1 MSRDLVELADKKT
14 PPENES
20 SCFVVSPLF
29 HNQQNIKE
37 EEKVEESELSQI
49 MGVREENESNFL
61 NDLSIQKKEE
71 DSIDVTEIEINTVI
85 MLEDEVPDPVKQNNL
100 FSNKK
105 QQLNLNVIEHDYHF
119 SKKLNL
125 KIKDVSFIEP
135 PE

>member
-85 MLEDEVPDPVKQNNL
+85 MSEDEVP
-100 FSNKK
+100 
-105 QQLNLNVIEHDYHF
+105 
-119 SKKLNL
+119 
-125 KIKDVSFIEP
+125 
-135 PE
+135 